1 LKAKVSK
8 TFPPALRACWIK
20 LNSVFAKRLQNIGL
34 TPDQY
39 TVLRWLHEINGK
51 EICQKNLTSLMFTD
65 ANNIAALVKRMEKN
79 GLVRRNAS
87 INDKRKKNITS
98 TKLGTKKWLA
108 AKEIA
113 ANLENTALSALPK
126 DERKSLTAL
135 LRTISEYLN

>member
-1 LKAKVSK
+1 
-8 TFPPALRACWIK
+8 
-20 LNSVFAKRLQNIGL
+20 
-34 TPDQY
+34 
-39 TVLRWLHEINGK
+39 
-51 EICQKNLTSLMFTD
+51 MFTD

-79 GLVRRNAS
+79 GLVRRRAS

-108 AKEIA
+108 AREIA

-135 LRTISEYLN
+135 LRTISQYLN